1 MSTWRYAMATGLEQ
15 EVDTFERNRSALLGT
30 ARGKFALVKGGD
42 VVDTFESQQDAIKRG
57 YELYGNAP
65 FLVKQVLE
73 FDMPLNFT
81 SFQIGA

>member
-1 MSTWRYAMATGLEQ
+1 MATGLEHEL
-15 EVDTFERNRSALLGT
+15 EVFERNRVALLGT
-30 ARGKFALVKGGD
+30 SKGKFVLVKGD
-42 VVDTFESQQDAIKRG
+42 RIVDTFESQQDAIKRG

-73 FDMPLNFT
+73 FDPPLNFT